1 MRIGQIVGNNLPIV
15 NKLHFPPPM
24 DAAFEAL
31 LGTLVDTSHDRAT
44 EFDASPEAQEL
55 RAAARAD
62 ELASLRAI
70 FGDAEMET
78 VADDVVRFLVYRES
92 APSKKGAKIEEV
104 HIAFLLPEEY
114 PSLPIVFELQGACL
128 AYSDADAIF
137 FDLFQSACKACPD
150 PAIYSLVYL
159 ARDLVSTMIDH
170 RTQEKKAKSATSD
183 KSDVGSFAQIV
194 TAEDADGDMEFVTP
208 SSFERIAASQLRN
221 PYYFLEVSVPDIIAE
236 VEGQVGMRVVSVE
249 NVLRE
254 DLAAKHI
261 RCRHLMGRN
270 RAVDHKRS
278 RYNRSKNFGN
288 TIETKHEYS
297 DPVVAYHGTSSSR
310 ISSIV
315 SRGLLIPGQ
324 ASHVTRKTG
333 AGFYGDGIYASPD
346 PAVSAGYADYA
357 SSKRLIVCST
367 ILGRIFNCPGMMLDA
382 PLQAGFDS
390 HISPCGREYV
400 LYNSAQI
407 LPVLV
412 LQLQMHRTPAKAAP
426 ASPEDISV
434 MKTVPK
440 NNAAFY
446 LGSGRKVLEM
456 AEHDDDDDIGISH
469 GDYQDERYTGEFD
482 WW

>member
-1 MRIGQIVGNNLPIV
+1 
-15 NKLHFPPPM
+15 M

-31 LGTLVDTSHDRAT
+31 LDTLVDTSHDRAVV
-44 EFDASPEAQEL
+44 FDSSPEAQEV

-70 FGDAEMET
+70 FGDDMEA
-78 VADDVVRFLVYRES
+78 VGGDVVRFLIYRES

-104 HIAFLLPEEY
+104 HIAFLLPDEY
-114 PSLPIVFELQGACL
+114 PALPIVFELQGACL
-128 AYSDADAIF
+128 AFSDADAIF
-137 FDLFQSACKACPD
+137 FELFQSACQACPD
-150 PAIYSLVYL
+150 PAVYSLVNV
-159 ARDLVSTMIDH
+159 ARELVASTIE
-170 RTQEKKAKSATSD
+170 RRAKEKSVKSAKIDDQDSVLVLVASD
-183 KSDVGSFAQIV
+183 D
-194 TAEDADGDMEFVTP
+194 DADGDEESGKP
-208 SSFERIAASQLRN
+208 RSFAHIAASQLRN

-236 VEGQVGMRVVSVE
+236 VEGQVGLRVVSVE

-261 RCRHLMGRN
+261 RCRKLMARN
-270 RAVDHKRS
+270 RSTDHKNS
-278 RYNRSKNFGN
+278 RYNRSKLFNN
-288 TIETKHEYS
+288 YSIETKHEFS

-315 SRGLLIPGQ
+315 TRGLLIPGQ
-324 ASHVTRKTG
+324 SSHVTRKTG

-346 PAVSAGYADYA
+346 PAVSAGYADSA

-367 ILGRIFNCPGMMLDA
+367 ILGRIFRCPDLMMDA
-382 PLQAGFDS
+382 PLQPGFDS

-400 LYNSAQI
+400 LYDSAQI

-412 LQLQMHRTPAKAAP
+412 LQLQAHRAP
-426 ASPEDISV
+426 ANTAPAPPEDISV
-434 MKTVPK
+434 MKMVPK

-446 LGSGRKVLEM
+446 LGAGRQVLEM
-456 AEHDDDDDIGISH
+456 AEHDDDDDNGISR
-469 GDYQDERYTGEFD
+469 GDYQDERYTGDFN